1 MPDLVSQTLRN
12 RWVVFGLHGALWLL
26 LYLVLV
32 NLGGKPPAYTDS
44 PISPGSTN
52 QSLPPM
58 TQLAGLFASTN
69 SPTNRFQ
76 DPALMNPFVTKHFV
90 PAPAPAP
97 PPPPTTRKVELTYLG
112 FYQTEGGQQQTMIQ
126 FTNAFLVAPVGGKVL
141 SNLFVSSVTMQ
152 SLALTNT
159 LAQTNVLP
167 VNVKKVVEVPLQ

>member
-1 MPDLVSQTLRN
+1 MPDVLSQTLRN
-12 RWVVFGLHGALWLL
+12 RWVVYGLHGGLWLL

-32 NLGGKPPAYTDS
+32 NLGGKPPAYKDS
-44 PISPGSTN
+44 STPVSNN

-76 DPALMNPFVTKHFV
+76 NPALMNPFITRHFV

-112 FYQTEGGQQQTMIQ
+112 FYQTEGGQKQTMIQ

-141 SNLFVSSVTMQ
+141 SNIFVGEVTIQ
-152 SLALTNT
+152 SLTLTNS

-167 VNVKKVVEVPLQ
+167 VNVKKIVEVPLQ